1 MLVKNTDS
9 RWKNEKIHSEGKP
22 QPEIITLYH
31 YLARVDFE
39 APQINSSEDINHTK
53 KWLLQGGYNDI
64 SFGGD
69 GVNVFTEN
77 TQAEGDNTQIQ
88 INYQDLLIFAQDE
101 EFGIHEEGMLRDNGL
116 DEMDREILIEE
127 ERFEEIQPGV
137 AKTDGLLKKLSMRKR
152 TLLAYFTTDPK
163 HHQDGLKSFGRLSK
177 ILDDIKK
184 KTEINQGEDLEN
196 VGDHCS

>member
-1 MLVKNTDS
+1 MLSKNTNS
-9 RWKNEKIHSEGKP
+9 GWINEKIDHGNKP
-22 QPEIITLYH
+22 QPKIITLYH
-31 YLARVDFE
+31 HIARVDFN
-39 APQINSSEDINHTK
+39 APEINSNDDINHTK

-137 AKTDGLLKKLSMRKR
+137 AKTDGLLNKLSIQQR
-152 TLLAYFTTDPK
+152 TLLAYFTTDPRQ
-163 HHQDGLKSFGRLSK
+163 HQDALKSFGRLSK
-177 ILDDIKK
+177 IVDDIKK